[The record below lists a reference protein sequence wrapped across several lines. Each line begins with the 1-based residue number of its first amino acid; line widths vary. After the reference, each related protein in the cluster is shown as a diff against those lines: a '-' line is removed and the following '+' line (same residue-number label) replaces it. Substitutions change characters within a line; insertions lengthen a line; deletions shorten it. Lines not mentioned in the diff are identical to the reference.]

1 MSTAPSQLVG
11 AAYLVH
17 FSLLML
23 QRGGLISL
31 LFPNPLLK
39 LFFHLAAAIY
49 SFCFTTG
56 HRSITQIWARFYLGC
71 LSVCSNLPASREA
84 DSELIV
90 DAQALL

>member
-1 MSTAPSQLVG
+1 MSTAPSQLVA

-17 FSLLML
+17 FSLLVL

-31 LFPNPLLK
+31 SFP
-39 LFFHLAAAIY
+39 FFHLAAAFY

-56 HRSITQIWARFYLGC
+56 HRSITQLWARLYLGS
-71 LSVCSNLPASREA
+71 LSMCSNLPASREA
-84 DSELIV
+84 DSELMV